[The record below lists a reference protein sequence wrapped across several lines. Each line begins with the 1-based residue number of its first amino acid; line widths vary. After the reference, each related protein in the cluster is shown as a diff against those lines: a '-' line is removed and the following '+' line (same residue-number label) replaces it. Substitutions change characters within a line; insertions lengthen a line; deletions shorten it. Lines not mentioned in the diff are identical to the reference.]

1 MGIGTGNGYTKGNLL
16 DYECFPKYYKLIVTN
31 LSK

>member
-1 MGIGTGNGYTKGNLL
+1 MGISTDNGYTKENLL